1 MDTTYSV
8 GPPHLL
14 CADFCEDE
22 DEGDLIEDMDIA
34 GFGSAPQLTQI
45 QEYVKYQ
52 RKKSDMI

>member
-52 RKKSDMI
+52 RKKST